1 LRVPETE
8 VDSLHGLLPGGDAIG
23 SEYPSGWHERLC
35 ETIADSRYP
44 VHLVGVG
51 NELKT
56 DDAAGLEVA
65 SSLRAELGACPV
77 RGVRIHG
84 FSPLP
89 ERLLSK
95 LASGEGRVVIFDAVE
110 ASAKPGEV
118 VFRSL
123 ADTRY
128 GFFGTHNIPLKLV
141 PGLEERLGDFF
152 LVGVQPA
159 SLEVGVGLS
168 QTVREAVNEIVA
180 VVAKGVAE
188 RA

>member
-1 LRVPETE
+1 M
-8 VDSLHGLLPGGDAIG
+8 HGLLPRGDAIG
-23 SEYPSGWHERLC
+23 STCPPGWHEGLRR
-35 ETIADSRYP
+35 TIADSRFS

-65 SSLRAELGACPV
+65 SSLRSMLGTCPV
-77 RGVRIHG
+77 PGVRIHG
-84 FSPLP
+84 CTPMP
-89 ERLLSK
+89 ERLLPR
-95 LASGEGRVVIFDAVE
+95 LASGEGRVVVFDAVD
-110 ASAKPGEV
+110 ASAEPGEI

-123 ADTRY
+123 ADTQY

-159 SLEVGVGLS
+159 SLEVGTGLS
-168 QTVREAVNEIVA
+168 RTVREAVKEIVS
-180 VVAKGVAE
+180 VVAQGVAE